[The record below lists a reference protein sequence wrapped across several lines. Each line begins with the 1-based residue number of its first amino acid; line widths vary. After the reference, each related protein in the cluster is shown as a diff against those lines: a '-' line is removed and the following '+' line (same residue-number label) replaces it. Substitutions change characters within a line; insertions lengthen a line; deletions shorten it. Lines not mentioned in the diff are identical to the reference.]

1 MRKPLTAAA
10 TFFLLTLLAAP
21 LTAAQAI
28 QRLLAVDDINSI
40 HEVGDPRLAPDGEWV
55 AHTVSTADVARDE
68 YVTHVWM
75 TSWDGKRTLQL
86 TQSEGGEH
94 SPRWSADNRYL
105 AFLSARDGEV
115 EDEPEQLWLLDRAG
129 GEAQGITSFK
139 GDVLDYAWS
148 PDGKRIAL
156 IVMDEDPNQAAAA
169 DQDQTAAPI
178 VIDRYY
184 FKEDET
190 GYLGKLRAHLY
201 VLDVAT
207 RATELLTPGN
217 FDELLPAWSPDGSQ
231 IAFISKRGADPD
243 RSSENG
249 LYVVQARAG
258 SEPRL
263 LTTFDGDAGDSGW
276 VTAPSWRPDGR
287 EIVLSVA
294 RDGKLIYYS
303 KMQLLIV
310 AADSGQARVVT
321 ADLDRNILSPRWS
334 GDGKW
339 IYAFIEDDRNQHLI
353 RLNPVNGKPERLL
366 EGRRETSAFD
376 LGPDN
381 RMVVLDSTTDRPNEV
396 FALEARQERRLTH
409 HNDEWLAAVQLA
421 RVDEIS
427 FAAKDGTQINGFVV
441 TPPGYTPGNRYPT
454 LLQIHGGPVA
464 QYTNSFMTAWQ
475 ILAAQGYAVV
485 AANPRG
491 SSGRGEAF
499 ATAIWGEWGGK
510 DTDDV
515 LAAVDYAVSAGIAD
529 AQHLGVG
536 GWSYGGILTD
546 VVIAKDT
553 RFKAATSGA
562 SIGNALAGY
571 GTDMYIRE
579 YELELGTPWNNL
591 DAYLRNAYPL
601 LHADRI
607 TTPTLF
613 LCGDRDFNVP
623 LLNSEQMYQAL
634 RSLGVDTQLIIYPGE
649 YHGLSKPSYLRDR
662 MQRYVDWYGKYL
674 KPGKL

>member
-1 MRKPLTAAA
+1 MRKPLTAAV
-10 TFFLLTLLAAP
+10 TFFLLAFLAAP
-21 LTAAQAI
+21 LSAAQMVP
-28 QRLLAVDDINSI
+28 RLLTVDDINSI
-40 HEVGDPRLAPDGEWV
+40 QEVDDPQLSPDGEWV
-55 AHTVSTADVARDE
+55 AHTVRTADVARDKR
-68 YVTHVWM
+68 VTHVWM
-75 TSWDGKRTLQL
+75 TSWDGKRTVQL
-86 TQSEGGEH
+86 TQSEGSEH

-105 AFLSARDGEV
+105 AFLSARGGED

-129 GEAQGITSFK
+129 GEAQSITAFK

-148 PDGKRIAL
+148 PDGKQIAL
-156 IVMDEDPNQAAAA
+156 IVMDEDPDQTDKA
-169 DQDQTAAPI
+169 DKADKDKTAAPI

-190 GYLGKLRAHLY
+190 GYLGKLRRHLY
-201 VLDVAT
+201 VLDMAT
-207 RATELLTPGN
+207 RKTELLTPGN

-231 IAFISKRGADPD
+231 IAFVSKRGADPD

-249 LYVVQARAG
+249 LYVVQARIG

-263 LTTFDGDAGDSGW
+263 LTKFDGDAGDSGW
-276 VTAPSWRPDGR
+276 MTAPSWRPDGR
-287 EIVLSVA
+287 EIVISAA

-310 AADSGQARVVT
+310 AADSGKARVVT
-321 ADLDRNILSPRWS
+321 AGLDRNILSPRWS
-334 GDGKW
+334 GDSKW

-353 RLNPVNGKPERLL
+353 KINAVNGKLERLL
-366 EGRRETSAFD
+366 DGRRETSAFD
-376 LGPDN
+376 LGPKN
-381 RMVVLDSTTDRPNEV
+381 RIVVLDSTTDRPNEV
-396 FALEARQERRLTH
+396 FALEARQQRQLTH
-409 HNDEWLAAVQLA
+409 HNDEWLAAVRLA

-427 FAAKDGTQINGFVV
+427 FASKDGTQINGFLV
-441 TPPGYTPGNRYPT
+441 TPPGFTAGIRYPT

-464 QYTNSFMTAWQ
+464 QYANAFMTAWQ
-475 ILAAQGYAVV
+475 ILAAQGYVVV

-515 LAAVDYAVSAGIAD
+515 LAAVDYAVSEGIAD

-634 RSLGVDTQLIIYPGE
+634 RSLGVDTQLIIYPGQ

-674 KPGKL
+674 K

>member
-1 MRKPLTAAA
+1 
-10 TFFLLTLLAAP
+10 
-21 LTAAQAI
+21 
-28 QRLLAVDDINSI
+28 
-40 HEVGDPRLAPDGEWV
+40 
-55 AHTVSTADVARDE
+55 
-68 YVTHVWM
+68 
-75 TSWDGKRTLQL
+75 
-86 TQSEGGEH
+86 
-94 SPRWSADNRYL
+94 
-105 AFLSARDGEV
+105 
-115 EDEPEQLWLLDRAG
+115 
-129 GEAQGITSFK
+129 
-139 GDVLDYAWS
+139 
-148 PDGKRIAL
+148 
-156 IVMDEDPNQAAAA
+156 
-169 DQDQTAAPI
+169 
-178 VIDRYY
+178 
-184 FKEDET
+184 
-190 GYLGKLRAHLY
+190 
-201 VLDVAT
+201 
-207 RATELLTPGN
+207 
-217 FDELLPAWSPDGSQ
+217 
-231 IAFISKRGADPD
+231 
-243 RSSENG
+243 
-249 LYVVQARAG
+249 
-258 SEPRL
+258 
-263 LTTFDGDAGDSGW
+263 
-276 VTAPSWRPDGR
+276 
-287 EIVLSVA
+287 
-294 RDGKLIYYS
+294 
-303 KMQLLIV
+303 MQLLIV
-310 AADSGQARVVT
+310 AADSGNARVVT

-353 RLNPVNGKPERLL
+353 KLNPTNGKPERLL
-366 EGRRETSAFD
+366 AGRRETSAFD
-376 LGPDN
+376 LGPKN
-381 RMVVLDSTTDRPNEV
+381 RMVVLDSTTERPNEV
-396 FALEARQERRLTH
+396 YALEARQVRQLSH
-409 HNDEWLAAVQLA
+409 HNDEWLAAVRLA

-427 FAAKDGTQINGFVV
+427 FASKDGTQINGFLV
-441 TPPGYTPGNRYPT
+441 TPPGYSAGNRYPT
-454 LLQIHGGPVA
+454 LLQIHGGPVS
-464 QYTNSFMTAWQ
+464 QYANAFMTSWQ
-475 ILAAQGYAVV
+475 ILAAQGYVVV

-515 LAAVDYAVSAGIAD
+515 LAAVDYAVSEGLAD

-579 YELELGTPWNNL
+579 YELELGTPWNNP

-674 KPGKL
+674 K